1 MFLPFQTFIQ
11 MTAEVKILEGGEQ
24 SLIKNTRNERGK
36 WKKWKE
42 SDEKMTC
49 TSG

>member
-11 MTAEVKILEGGEQ
+11 MTAEVKIKGGEQ
-24 SLIKNTRNERGK
+24 SLIKTLEMKEGNG
-36 WKKWKE
+36 KWKE